1 MVRMEDIMGKE
12 VISTDAIVVGTV
24 EGVSIDPDHW
34 RIPAVRITVTK
45 GLELALDKKK
55 KTLGTSKAFINTGAV
70 NGFTD
75 TITLSVSMTDIKGAL
90 VADALWP
97 LNFGNLTGMRVICKK
112 GRQIGY
118 VDNIVFDPKDDW
130 KINYIDVRLDKA
142 TRDDLNIK
150 KRMMSNS
157 SGIVVKTSDIRTIGD
172 MVMLN
177 IDIDELKVWLAN
189 RPASLNR

>member
-1 MVRMEDIMGKE
+1 MGKE

-34 RIPAVRITVTK
+34 RIPAVRLTVTK
-45 GLELALDKKK
+45 GLEMALDKKK
-55 KTLGTSKAFINTGAV
+55 KTLGSSKAFINTGAV

-177 IDIDELKVWLAN
+177 IDIDELKMWLAN

>member
-12 VISTDAIVVGTV
+12 VISTDAIIVGTV
-24 EGVSIDPDHW
+24 EGVNIDPDHW

-45 GLELALDKKK
+45 GLEMALDKKK
-55 KTLGTSKAFINTGAV
+55 KTLGSSKAFINTGAV
-70 NGFTD
+70 VGFTD
-75 TITLSVSMTDIKGAL
+75 TITLAVSMADIKGAL

-118 VDNIVFDPKDDW
+118 VDNLVFDPKDNW
-130 KINYIDVRLDKA
+130 KIDYIDVRLDKA
-142 TRDDLNIK
+142 TREDLNIK